1 MVAVAPRPASGGALL
16 YARRIW
22 PPRRQSGGIAL
33 HEGSTRRRHAAR
45 RLRVAKNPHHRHGER
60 QHTEDAAALP
70 MSSARALRPATGTST
85 TPEHNTTRP
94 TTTTP
99 GPFDTKLSLLTHPR
113 RISGTKLAQHEP
125 HGLLP
130 VQNSPSKSHTAHFRY
145 KTLPAH
151 PPSLHIR
158 YKTLPAHP
166 K

>member
-45 RLRVAKNPHHRHGER
+45 RLRMAQNPHHRHGER